1 MSGKSR
7 KMDMD
12 QDLEGSQ
19 EFIFYIIM
27 GCTIFFASM
36 VIFWLMNKK
45 SKQEEGRQEPGGPE
59 VRQNRAGGNR
69 RQVAAAARN
78 RRGRRVDDSDSDG
91 EGNGAGGGAQ
101 RAQYSDEEMD
111 EKLNDPKLGAKKRAK
126 LEAKAE
132 KRQQREAEER
142 MREERKAKQAL
153 EQKER
158 EQQQKQEAEDEKRR
172 EEEEKR
178 LREEKA
184 QRELEEYMKMKEM
197 FTVEGE
203 GCEVAEEEEEGNL
216 IEKFIEHIRAKK
228 VILFE
233 ELATQFGLKV
243 PDAIDR
249 LTTLVNEGRLTGVMD
264 DRGKFIYISEEEL
277 SKFAKFIKQRGRVS
291 IADLVEN
298 SASLITLT
306 SEIPEAAVTA

>member
-1 MSGKSR
+1 MSERSS
-7 KMDMD
+7 KMNLDEDM
-12 QDLEGSQ
+12 EGSQ
-19 EFIFYIIM
+19 EFVMYILMGSLIF
-27 GCTIFFASM
+27 GASM
-36 VIFWLMNKK
+36 LVFWLMNKTSK
-45 SKQEEGRQEPGGPE
+45 SQAEDGAQEPE
-59 VRQNRAGGNR
+59 VRQNRAGANR
-69 RQVAAAARN
+69 RQAAARN
-78 RRGRRVDDSDSDG
+78 RRVRRVDDSDS
-91 EGNGAGGGAQ
+91 EGDGAGGGGQ

-158 EQQQKQEAEDEKRR
+158 EQRDKQEAEDEKRR

-291 IADLVEN
+291 IADLVDN

-306 SEIPEAAVTA
+306 SEIPEAALTA

>member
-1 MSGKSR
+1 MNL
-7 KMDMD
+7 DE
-12 QDLEGSQ
+12 DLDGSQ
-19 EFIFYIIM
+19 EFVMYILM
-27 GCTIFFASM
+27 GCLIFSASM
-36 VIFWLMNKK
+36 LVFWLMNKK
-45 SKQEEGRQEPGGPE
+45 DKQQAEDQEPE
-59 VRQNRAGGNR
+59 ARQNRAGGNR
-69 RQVAAAARN
+69 RQVAARN
-78 RRGRRVDDSDSDG
+78 RRGRRVDDSDS
-91 EGNGAGGGAQ
+91 EGGGNNAAGGGAQ
-101 RAQYSDEEMD
+101 RGQYSDEEMD

-142 MREERKAKQAL
+142 MREERKTKQAL

-158 EQQQKQEAEDEKRR
+158 EQQEKQEAEDEKRR
-172 EEEEKR
+172 QEEEKR

-249 LTTLVNEGRLTGVMD
+249 LTTLVKEGRLTGVMD
-264 DRGKFIYISEEEL
+264 DRGKFIYISEDEL

-306 SEIPEAAVTA
+306 SEIPEAALTA